1 MGAFIV
7 PLTVRAQRV
16 DEKNGIIC
24 LVFMSP
30 SWVIVLKLSKIE
42 SFLQIFA
49 DVSKKL
55 SLLQQILIMHLKVL
69 VSLF

>member
-30 SWVIVLKLSKIE
+30 SWVIVLKLSKIV

>member
-7 PLTVRAQRV
+7 PLTVRAERV

-30 SWVIVLKLSKIE
+30 SWVIVLKLSKIV